1 MTMQEL
7 LIFGLAI
14 GTVMSLII
22 SAVLLRLGVMID
34 RFPVAGEEERELSL
48 WSPVQFTRI
57 SVLTYWPLYI
67 VGGYM
72 VFQPE
77 RLMWIG
83 GITLLFGLV
92 LFLFTAV
99 LFSAAVYN
107 LMRSGN
113 KESGMPSPVAGLARG
128 IPLFSFTKLSAG
140 SKLRANGKYS
150 RAGPSVFRK

>member
-1 MTMQEL
+1 M
-7 LIFGLAI
+7 IFGLAI
-14 GTVMSLII
+14 GAVLSLMI

-34 RFPVAGEEERELSL
+34 RFPVAGEKEREPSL

-57 SVLTYWPLYI
+57 SVLSYWPLYI
-67 VGGYM
+67 IGGYM

-77 RLMWIG
+77 RLIWIG

-113 KESGMPSPVAGLARG
+113 RESGMPSPVAGLAGG
-128 IPLFSFTKLSAG
+128 IPRFPFAKLFPGTKL
-140 SKLRANGKYS
+140 RTDGKYS

>member
-1 MTMQEL
+1 MEEL
-7 LIFGLAI
+7 FIFGLAI
-14 GTVMSLII
+14 GAVLSLII

-34 RFPVAGEEERELSL
+34 RFPIAGEEERELSL

-92 LFLFTAV
+92 LFLITAV

-113 KESGMPSPVAGLARG
+113 KESGMPSPVAGLAGG
-128 IPLFSFTKLSAG
+128 IPRFSFMKLFAGTKLRTS
-140 SKLRANGKYS
+140 GKYP

>member
-1 MTMQEL
+1 MEEIM
-7 LIFGLAI
+7 IIGLAM
-14 GTVMSLII
+14 GAVMSLMA

-34 RFPVAGEEERELSL
+34 RFPVAGEKERDLSL

-67 VGGYM
+67 IGGYM

-92 LFLFTAV
+92 LFLITAV

-113 KESGMPSPVAGLARG
+113 KDSGMPSPVGGLTAG
-128 IPLFSFTKLSAG
+128 IPRFSFTKLLTG
-140 SKLRANGKYS
+140 TKPRTNGKYS
-150 RAGPSVFRK
+150 RAGTSAFRK

>member
-1 MTMQEL
+1 M
-7 LIFGLAI
+7 IIGLAI
-14 GTVMSLII
+14 GAVMSLMI

-34 RFPVAGEEERELSL
+34 RFPMAGEEERDLSL

-57 SVLTYWPLYI
+57 SVLTYWPLYMI
-67 VGGYM
+67 GGYM

-92 LFLFTAV
+92 LFLITAV

-107 LMRSGN
+107 LMRSG
-113 KESGMPSPVAGLARG
+113 KKDSGIPSPVGGLTVG
-128 IPLFSFTKLSAG
+128 IPGFSFTKLFAST
-140 SKLRANGKYS
+140 KPRTNGKYT
-150 RAGPSVFRK
+150 RAGTSAFRK